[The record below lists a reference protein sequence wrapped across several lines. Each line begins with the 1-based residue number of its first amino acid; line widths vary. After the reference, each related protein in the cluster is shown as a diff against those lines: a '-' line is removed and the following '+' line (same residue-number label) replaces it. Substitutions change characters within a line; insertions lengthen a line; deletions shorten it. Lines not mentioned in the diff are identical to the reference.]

1 MRGAPWDSSRVAA
14 GMNRVTSQVEAGTS
28 GFLSI
33 SDMDLGVSVEFKQG
47 RQASPCVEAWNSA
60 CLSSCEFSD
69 RTLVE
74 LCLEPVAFSGGYNW
88 GDSGPSCCD
97 LILVVTFESMQ
108 EHQALFQRDVESVSR
123 MVA

>member
-1 MRGAPWDSSRVAA
+1 MRGAPRDSSRVAA

-28 GFLSI
+28 GLLSI
-33 SDMDLGVSVEFKQG
+33 SDMDLGVSVEFEQG

-60 CLSSCEFSD
+60 CLSSCK
-69 RTLVE
+69 
-74 LCLEPVAFSGGYNW
+74 W

-97 LILVVTFESMQ
+97 LILGVTFESMQ

-123 MVA
+123 IVA